1 MSPQRASKDLLADAK
16 RVTDCCGPTLDT
28 TSKMA
33 SFFVDRYAT
42 LCSFRATGSASRE
55 VEAGQAGSEPRARK
69 GRYHFPSPSP
79 SLVSSRLGEPRRGRK
94 SDRKI
99 KRFPFVLSEKKN
111 RTTLSELRL
120 SAESGPEIV
129 PTSHRDS
136 HRRALDGSLPHPS
149 RRFRRRNGPFFGWPR
164 PPVGKKLLFCV
175 FFGGGVGGDS
185 EGHASRDRPSPPGH
199 DVEHPRDPLG
209 DPEAGADPSS
219 FAAGCYDD
227 CPGARCSGP

>member
-1 MSPQRASKDLLADAK
+1 MKQSTQTNNPTVLTARTGATIEATTAATSIMSPQRASKDLLADAK

-33 SFFVDRYAT
+33 SFLSTVTRRCVRFGQ
-42 LCSFRATGSASRE
+42 TGSASRE

-99 KRFPFVLSEKKN
+99 KRFPFFLSEKKN

-175 FFGGGVGGDS
+175 FLGGWGGGGQ
-185 EGHASRDRPSPPGH
+185 
-199 DVEHPRDPLG
+199 
-209 DPEAGADPSS
+209 
-219 FAAGCYDD
+219 
-227 CPGARCSGP
+227 